1 MLERVERAALMLL
14 RVLSVLSLVFA
25 ALGTVLLTLG
35 YDEVWLL
42 EAALEVTH
50 PAPPAIATE
59 PVLTS
64 GGPYALAQVLILWL
78 TGATVLPARLFSLL
92 CFFGAAFVVHRA
104 ARRSDGVEAGWIA
117 TATLLATP
125 GALFYAATAFAEVPA
140 FLFVLLASM
149 VAARK
154 GGGRLSWWLGVGVVA
169 GLAAA
174 TRVNV
179 VVLVP
184 CLVIFAWPRRKGARP
199 LRDVLMAAALAVLV
213 FAACLWIQGLTGTAF
228 AAEDAQRSA
237 GLSELLPRY
246 PELLTRWHVANA
258 LAPLPLLVAATAGA
272 VWAVRRDHAATGTA
286 GTFPWLV
293 LLPFAWLAYGA
304 WMVKAPIPHLRYLW
318 PALPCFAVLGGHA
331 LGAAYQ
337 KAKEAGA
344 VGTRLAVL
352 ALALS
357 LVVTGVGTSL
367 RQLVYGDHDQ
377 MSLEWSGQGTVNPF
391 RRFRALSFQRAA
403 ARHLAEKAKPG
414 EMTLALGMG
423 RAIGYL
429 AERPVMSTGEF
440 FFRPGS
446 WPPPR
451 TPRVLV
457 SLLGLQFLHAPAYL
471 WLEENAEVEAKFGPY
486 VFYRVKGPYPKD
498 LEILIPDDQPYPEP
512 ILVRP

>member
-1 MLERVERAALMLL
+1 
-14 RVLSVLSLVFA
+14 
-25 ALGTVLLTLG
+25 
-35 YDEVWLL
+35 
-42 EAALEVTH
+42 
-50 PAPPAIATE
+50 
-59 PVLTS
+59 
-64 GGPYALAQVLILWL
+64 
-78 TGATVLPARLFSLL
+78 
-92 CFFGAAFVVHRA
+92 
-104 ARRSDGVEAGWIA
+104 
-117 TATLLATP
+117 
-125 GALFYAATAFAEVPA
+125 
-140 FLFVLLASM
+140 
-149 VAARK
+149 
-154 GGGRLSWWLGVGVVA
+154 
-169 GLAAA
+169 
-174 TRVNV
+174 
-179 VVLVP
+179 
-184 CLVIFAWPRRKGARP
+184 
-199 LRDVLMAAALAVLV
+199 VLV